1 MSNALLL
8 PLAVALAATP
18 PTPLR
23 ADALSSTGP
32 QTSRTETVRTNQTDL
47 SRSDLARAQA
57 WGLSETEWRRY
68 RTLMQGIRGSVS
80 PETISPVEV
89 LGIHA
94 RDEAERRRYAELWA
108 QAMWEDAERILAF
121 QRAYVE
127 AGRRLYPGVSVI
139 DPSQLPEK
147 EEETTGLG
155 PQDRVLLFTRPDC
168 DPCNALLTRLL
179 RRIDQIAGIDIYLA
193 GIDPSDDR
201 AVRDWA
207 AQHGIKPEWVRTRK
221 VTLNFEAGALAELTG
236 GRGEIPTLM
245 RRRGEDLAVLSPAGL

>member
-57 WGLSETEWRRY
+57 WGLSETEWQRY
-68 RTLMQGIRGSVS
+68 EALMQGIRGSVS

-89 LGIHA
+89 LGTHA

-108 QAMWEDAERILAF
+108 RAMWEDAERLLAF

-127 AGRRLYPGVSVI
+127 AGRRLYPGVPLI
-139 DPSQLPEK
+139 DPDRLPEK
-147 EEETTGLG
+147 GDQSTGFE

-168 DPCNALLTRLL
+168 DACDGLLARLL
-179 RRIDQIAGIDIYLA
+179 HRIDQIAGIDIYLA
-193 GIDPSDDR
+193 GIDPGDDR

-207 AQHGIKPEWVRTRK
+207 SQHGIEPEWVRTRK
-221 VTLNFEAGALAELTG
+221 VTLNFEAGALAALTG
-236 GRGEIPTLM
+236 GRGEIPSLM